1 MSNESEKELAR
12 RRKRERAN
20 KEMEYD
26 LSLDLK
32 SEEDKREIQEIEN
45 RHRNKYADMAV
56 MFFSTLALGYLIL
69 FILDFLFDYFF
80 GQALGMFGI
89 SLDFIYPFFHAAIW
103 IAAIVSVYRGRSVFD
118 DLV

>member
-1 MSNESEKELAR
+1 MSNNSEKKRAR
-12 RRKRERAN
+12 RRKQERAR

-32 SEEDKREIQEIEN
+32 SEEDKREMQEIEN
-45 RHRNKYADMAV
+45 RQRNKYADMAV

-69 FILDFLFDYFF
+69 FVMDFLFDYFF
-80 GQALGMFGI
+80 GQALVMLGV
-89 SLDFIYPFFHAAIW
+89 SLDFIYPFFHAVIW
-103 IAAIVSVYRGRSVFD
+103 IIAIVSVYRGRSVFD